1 MFYVNDNLEQGTR
14 SWLDWRRG
22 VIGASEAGTIMGE
35 NPWSSADYLMREK
48 LGLVP
53 GFTGNDATREGQRLE
68 PEARGKLEKHHKT
81 RLRATIVQDGELP
94 FLAASL
100 DGITHDNEIVY
111 EIKCGQKGYER
122 TQQTK
127 RPPDYNRAQ
136 LQHILMITGMD
147 FMHFTAYR
155 PGKPLIILKIG
166 RKESYIK
173 QLRAAEEKFVT
184 KLIKKGHEVQR
195 TFFGYGVS

>member
-1 MFYVNDNLEQGTR
+1 
-14 SWLDWRRG
+14 
-22 VIGASEAGTIMGE
+22 MGE

-53 GFTGNDATREGQRLE
+53 EFKGNDATREGQRLE
-68 PEARGKLEKHHKT
+68 PEARDKLEKHHKT
-81 RLRATIVQDGELP
+81 RLRATIVQDGEIP

-100 DGITHDNEIVY
+100 DGLSHTNEVVY

-147 FMHFTAYR
+147 YMHFAAYR
-155 PGKPLIILKIG
+155 PGMPLIILKIG
-166 RKESYIK
+166 RRESYIK
-173 QLRAAEEKFVT
+173 KLRTAEETFVT

-195 TFFGYGVS
+195 TFLGYSVS